1 MIRVIR
7 NTDTNATKKAL
18 KKFLNERYVETTS
31 IKGTYQVLRY
41 RKYEFHEEV
50 DVEFKGQIAARYYG
64 GRYYGGS
71 NKLTWF
77 DSSIKKKSTIHSV
90 NALLRRQI
98 INDLKQSL
106 NYFGVNLERRFIKKI
121 IWK

>member
-64 GRYYGGS
+64 GS

>member
-18 KKFLNERYVETTS
+18 KKFLKDRYVETQYL
-31 IKGTYQVLRY
+31 KGTYQVLRY
-41 RKYEFHEEV
+41 RKYEYHEEV
-50 DVEFKGQIAARYYG
+50 DVEFKGQIAARYYSG
-64 GRYYGGS
+64 NDIS
-71 NKLTWF
+71 WF
-77 DSSIKKKSTIHSV
+77 DSSIKQRATRHSV
-90 NALLRRQI
+90 NGLLRRQI

-106 NYFGVNLERRFIKKI
+106 NYFGVNIERRYIKKI

>member
-18 KKFLNERYVETTS
+18 KKFLNDRYVETQYL
-31 IKGTYQVLRY
+31 KGTYQVLRY
-41 RKYEFHEEV
+41 RKYEHHEEV
-50 DVEFKGQIAARYYG
+50 DVEFKGQIAARYHGKYTDL
-64 GRYYGGS
+64 
-71 NKLTWF
+71 NWF
-77 DSSIKKKSTIHSV
+77 DSSIKQRATRHSI
-90 NALLRRQI
+90 NGLLRRQI

-106 NYFGVNLERRFIKKI
+106 NYFGVNIEKRNIKKI